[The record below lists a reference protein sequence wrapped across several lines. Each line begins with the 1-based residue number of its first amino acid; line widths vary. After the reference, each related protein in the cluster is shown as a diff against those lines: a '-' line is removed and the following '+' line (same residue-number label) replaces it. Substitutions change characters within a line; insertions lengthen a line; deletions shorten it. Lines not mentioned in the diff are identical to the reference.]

1 MKTKLFLIIIF
12 ILVMFFACKEIPCDV
27 KEDIDQLKQTKSEYQ
42 NEIRDF
48 ADARA
53 QNVHEIDSLNG
64 ILKILNIYASG
75 KTPQYILKIHLKQSH
90 FTLDIGKHIKDA
102 ANAIDFEIPVDK
114 DFYNQVKVG
123 TSIVDN
129 FRMGSFI
136 LEGSFGNWDMTVK
149 GKEIR

>member
-1 MKTKLFLIIIF
+1 MKTKSFLITIF
-12 ILVMFFACKEIPCDV
+12 ISVMFFACKEIPCDV

>member
-1 MKTKLFLIIIF
+1 MI
-12 ILVMFFACKEIPCDV
+12 FACKETPCDV
-27 KEDIDQLKQTKSEYQ
+27 IEDINNLND
-42 NEIRDF
+42 R
-48 ADARA
+48 RA
-53 QNVHEIDSLNG
+53 IAQGLVDNLN
-64 ILKILNIYASG
+64 ILKESKEAEIAVLDEKLKLLDIYASG
-75 KTPQYILKIHLKQSH
+75 RKPQYILKIHLKQSH

-114 DFYNQVKVG
+114 DFYNQVKEG

-136 LEGSFGNWDMTVK
+136 LEGSFGNWDMTVS

>member
-1 MKTKLFLIIIF
+1 
-12 ILVMFFACKEIPCDV
+12 MFFACKEIPCDV